1 VGKKGHVALV
11 LEGLNITLRKEATD
25 ISCSSADSPEI
36 KHLDICVPSYVGPI
50 AIPSIGV
57 EGGF

>member
-1 VGKKGHVALV
+1 MSLV
-11 LEGLNITLRKEATD
+11 LETLNTTLNKEVLNYD
-25 ISCSSADSPEI
+25 CGPSSCTPNGI
-36 KHLDICVPSYVGPI
+36 GPI